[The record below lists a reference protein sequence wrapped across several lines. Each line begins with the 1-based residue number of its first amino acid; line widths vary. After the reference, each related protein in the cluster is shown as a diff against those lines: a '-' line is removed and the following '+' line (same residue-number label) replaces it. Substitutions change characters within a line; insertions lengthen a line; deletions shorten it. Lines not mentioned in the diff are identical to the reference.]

1 MKLVRHGS
9 GAFTLMELLLGM
21 VIGTM
26 ILAACAGVFSTAVRS
41 WEQGARKTDVLQ
53 TAQSLADLIERH
65 LRAAQPPEDV
75 LFAPIFE
82 GEDLTAGEMAGHR
95 LTLYSAAPGRFP
107 RAIAPTDMAEV
118 EFTLDPLD
126 PEGAFSIRI
135 DGSPDDDSWG
145 GGYVTPLSDRVR
157 AFSVS
162 YYDGYEWWPD
172 WFQSSLPEAVEF
184 TLSIQEGE
192 GEWDGDTTSLFTLK
206 RLVALPLASGGDEAF
221 MQAVEGDDEAEGDAA
236 GQESSGQE
244 SGAQPSGSAGGAR

>member
-1 MKLVRHGS
+1 MKLPRHRRA
-9 GAFTLMELLLGM
+9 AFTLMELLLGM

-26 ILAACAGVFSTAVRS
+26 ILAACAGVFATAVRS

-82 GEDLTAGEMAGHR
+82 GEDLTAGEQAGHR

-107 RAIAPTDMAEV
+107 RAIAPTDMAEI
-118 EFTLDPLD
+118 EFTFDPLD

-192 GEWDGDTTSLFTLK
+192 GEWDGDPANLFTLK

-221 MQAVEGDDEAEGDAA
+221 MQAVEGDDDEAEGDAA
-236 GQESSGQE
+236 GQESGT
-244 SGAQPSGSAGGAR
+244 QPSGSEGGTQ